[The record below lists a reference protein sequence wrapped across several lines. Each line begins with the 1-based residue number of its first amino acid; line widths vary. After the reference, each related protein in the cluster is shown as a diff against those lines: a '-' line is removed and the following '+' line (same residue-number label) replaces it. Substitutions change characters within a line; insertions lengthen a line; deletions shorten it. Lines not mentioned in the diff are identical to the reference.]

1 MAATT
6 VRATAATATAMETAT
21 TTAAHATAVEA
32 AATGGRSVAARTAVA
47 LAGSGVT
54 ARTAV
59 ALAGSGVAACTVVAL
74 SRPRVATCS
83 RTIRG
88 AGVAGAACALSEV
101 RRAAV
106 DAGTTEGRVANTAI
120 VEAGPAVIDEAGAGE
135 AGASGTS

>member
-21 TTAAHATAVEA
+21 TAAHATAVEA
-32 AATGGRSVAARTAVA
+32 AATGGRCVAARTAVA
-47 LAGSGVT
+47 LAGSGV
-54 ARTAV
+54 AACTAV

-74 SRPRVATCS
+74 TRPRVAPCS
-83 RTIRG
+83 RTRRG
-88 AGVAGAACALSEV
+88 AGIAGAACALSEV

>member
-21 TTAAHATAVEA
+21 TAAHATAVEA
-32 AATGGRSVAARTAVA
+32 AATGGRCVA
-47 LAGSGVT
+47 

-74 SRPRVATCS
+74 TRPRVTPCS
-83 RTIRG
+83 RTRRG
-88 AGVAGAACALSEV
+88 AGIAGAACALSEV

-135 AGASGTS
+135 AGASGTSG